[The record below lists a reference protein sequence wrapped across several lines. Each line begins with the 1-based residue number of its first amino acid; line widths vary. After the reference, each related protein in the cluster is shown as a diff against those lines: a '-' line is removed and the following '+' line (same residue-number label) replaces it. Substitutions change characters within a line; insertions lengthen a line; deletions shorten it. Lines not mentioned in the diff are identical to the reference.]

1 MKIDFN
7 MQVGL
12 KGRFT
17 IRVAHADGSVDEYK
31 FDNLITNSGMDSIGN
46 VAFADGIINY
56 SLANQYCAV
65 GTGNTAPAF
74 TDTALTA
81 FLAGT
86 GITGAA
92 STLNSTFGANVYTYA
107 FAQGAVVG
115 NIAEVG
121 TGSQGTGGNLG
132 TMFNHALILDGGGHP
147 TTIPCTAIDQLTVT
161 YEVDVYWPTTDTIVN
176 LTDSFTGANYT
187 VTCRAAQTTSAN
199 WWGSDGINVFSGPN
213 NNWYMVIAYTG
224 ALGPITGNPASQILP
239 DEYYTKGSYTSGSY
253 TRSDTITIPYTTWNA
268 NLTAFM
274 WTNALGAFQFGF
286 SPAIPKTNTQS
297 LTLTRSITWA
307 RYP

>member
-7 MQVGL
+7 VQVGL
-12 KGRFT
+12 KGHFT
-17 IRVAHADGSVDEYK
+17 IRVAHGDGSVDEYK

-46 VAFADGIINY
+46 SAFSSASVNY
-56 SLANQYCAV
+56 SLANQQCAV

-86 GITGAA
+86 AITNVATSLT
-92 STLNSTFGANVYTYA
+92 STYGSNVYTYA

-121 TGSQGTGGNLG
+121 TGTTGSGGNLG

-161 YEVDVYWPTTDTIVN
+161 YEVDVYWPTTDTLVN
-176 LTDSFTGANYT
+176 LTDSYTGANYT
-187 VTCRAAQTTSAN
+187 VTCRAAQTTSGS
-199 WWGSDGINVFSGPN
+199 WWGGYGINIYCAN
-213 NNWYMVIAYTG
+213 NPAWYSITGYTG
-224 ALGPITGNPASQILP
+224 ALGPITGQPSSQINSNTP
-239 DEYYTKGSYTSGSY
+239 YTRGSYTSGSY
-253 TRSDTITIPYTTWNA
+253 SRTDTVTIPYSTWNG

-274 WTNALGAFQFGF
+274 WTSGLGTFQFGF
-286 SPAIPKTNTQS
+286 SPYIPKTNTQS

>member
-12 KGRFT
+12 KGHFT
-17 IRVAHADGSVDEYK
+17 IRVAHGDGSVDEYK
-31 FDNLITNSGMDSIGN
+31 FDNLITDSGMDSIGN
-46 VAFADGIINY
+46 SAFAHTINKY
-56 SLANQYCAV
+56 SDANQQCAV

-86 GITGAA
+86 VITNVA
-92 STLNSTFGANVYTYA
+92 SALTSTYGSNVYTYA

-121 TGSQGTGGNLG
+121 TGTTGTGGNLG

-147 TTIPCTAIDQLTVT
+147 TTIPVTAVDQLTVT
-161 YEVDVYWPTTDTIVN
+161 YEVDVYWPTTDTLVN
-176 LTDSFTGANYT
+176 LTDSYTGAHYT

-199 WWGSDGINVFSGPN
+199 WWGGWGINVYSGN
-213 NNWYMVIAYTG
+213 NQVFYTITGYTG
-224 ALGPITGNPASQILP
+224 ALGPITGQPASQINSGAS
-239 DEYYTKGSYTSGSY
+239 YTQGSYTTGTY
-253 TRSDTITIPYTTWNA
+253 TRSDTVTIPYTTWNG

-286 SPAIPKTNTQS
+286 SPYIPKTNTQT